1 MSSALLLARQGV
13 HCTVVERHPATT
25 VQYKFAGISPRS
37 MEIYRSLDLQCEI
50 RAHRTGDQK
59 SGEIARARNLSD
71 PDVKFLGKPWADM
84 SELSAATAETCD
96 QDRLEPILRSH
107 AERFGVDV
115 RFNTELISIEQD
127 AREVRGR
134 VRNRETGEEQTIVA
148 SYAIAADGIGGKV
161 REWLGIGRSG
171 PGVLQHWVNLIF
183 DTDLQPF
190 LQDRRFTSCFVTDV
204 NGSIVPRKDRWLL
217 ALQYDPDR
225 GEKLEDFDQARTT
238 ELVRRASGRAD
249 TRVELFDA
257 RDWAVAGYIA
267 ERFSEGR
274 IFLLGDAAHSMPP
287 TGGFGGNTGIHDAH
301 NLAWKLACVLR
312 GSARPALL
320 DTYDAERRFVADRTL
335 RQALARL
342 SAWFK
347 DPSKK
352 LPPPEPIEDDAAVI
366 FGYVYPEGAFVP
378 ERCTDRAFED
388 PRHPSGRPGSRAPHF
403 MVEHAGTCFA
413 VHDLLAGRFTLLV
426 GPDGQAWREAATAD
440 RTIPLQFVGVEGA
453 AETTKRF
460 LKLYRVNTDGAVL
473 VRPDG
478 FIASRWHGAVD
489 DPVAAVSDVLKHI
502 GIAA

>member
-1 MSSALLLARQGV
+1 MQGV
-13 HCTVVERHPATT
+13 RCTVVERHPATT

-37 MEIYRSLDLQCEI
+37 MEIYRSADLQHEI

-59 SGEIARARNLSD
+59 AGEIARARNLSD
-71 PDVKFLGKPWADM
+71 PEVHFLGKPWADM
-84 SELSAATAETCD
+84 SELTAATAETCD

-107 AERFGVDV
+107 AERLGADV
-115 RFNTELISIEQD
+115 RFNTELVAIEQD

-134 VRNRETGEEQTIVA
+134 VRNRATGEEETIVA

-204 NGSIVPRKDRWLL
+204 NGSIVPREDRWLL

-225 GEKLEDFDQARTT
+225 GEKLEDFDQNRTT

-249 TRVELFDA
+249 TRVKLFDA
-257 RDWAVAGYIA
+257 RDWAVAAYIA
-267 ERFSEGR
+267 ERFCEGR
-274 IFLLGDAAHSMPP
+274 IFLLGDAAHAMPP

-312 GSARPALL
+312 GSASPALL
-320 DTYDAERRFVADRTL
+320 DTYDAERRFVAEHTL

-347 DPSKK
+347 DQSNK
-352 LPPPEPIEDDAAVI
+352 LPPPEAIEDDAAVI

-378 ERCTDRAFED
+378 ERRSDHAFED
-388 PRHPSGRPGSRAPHF
+388 PRQPSGRPGSRAPHF
-403 MVEHAGTCFA
+403 MVDYAGACFA
-413 VHDLLAGRFTLLV
+413 VHDLLAGRFTLLA
-426 GPDGQAWREAATAD
+426 GPEGQAWRDASNTD
-440 RTIPLQFVGVEGA
+440 RKVPLQFICVDGA
-453 AETTKRF
+453 AETTRRF
-460 LKLYRVNTDGAVL
+460 RELYGVNARGAVL

-478 FIASRWHGAVD
+478 FIAWRSVGGVD
-489 DPVAAVSDVLKHI
+489 DPVAAVDDALTRI
-502 GIAA
+502 GIAR